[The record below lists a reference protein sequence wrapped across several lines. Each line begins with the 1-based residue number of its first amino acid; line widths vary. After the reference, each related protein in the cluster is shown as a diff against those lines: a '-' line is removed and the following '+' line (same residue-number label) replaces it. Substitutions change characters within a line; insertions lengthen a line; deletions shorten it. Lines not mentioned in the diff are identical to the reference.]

1 MCACVNASKRTSVLL
16 LLSMQAGSG
25 SSGKSHRGAVAYRS
39 RAWRI
44 QRVSSRR
51 VRNNNRRIFVFLRAR
66 KHLFRISSGFIF
78 IRFHSSA
85 YFCGYSRFS
94 RNRYKTRAILPSF
107 NFFSFWVRIDLSRI
121 RMKRAYIR
129 VIIYLV
135 FYPAWYYER
144 VVRQSSKWN
153 RIIVE
158 ILP

>member
-16 LLSMQAGSG
+16 LLSMQAGNG
-25 SSGKSHRGAVAYRS
+25 SSGKSHRGDVAYRS

-85 YFCGYSRFS
+85 YVLLRVQ
-94 RNRYKTRAILPSF
+94 SF
-107 NFFSFWVRIDLSRI
+107 FTKSIENAGNSSFLFLLLLDRVRIDLSRI

-135 FYPAWYYER
+135 FYPA
-144 VVRQSSKWN
+144 
-153 RIIVE
+153 
-158 ILP
+158 